1 MKKIGALISSVLMVC
16 LVLSGCGGG
25 SSKSNSQNTETT
37 KTLVSIK
44 VTSANSAT
52 SLAAGTTLQLAAE
65 GTYSDGTV
73 ANLTSQVAWGTSNS
87 ALAKANASG
96 LLTTYQQG
104 SVTVSATMSTVTGTI
119 AISVTAP
126 TLSSIAITGT
136 GSLAAGLSE
145 QLTAQGS
152 YSDGSTQA
160 ITSQVTWQS
169 SDSTIATVSPSGM
182 VMSLKAGTVVIT
194 ASMNSVTAN
203 GSVTVSPA
211 VLSAINVGVTSPS
224 LASGFT
230 EQLTATGV
238 YSDNTTQ
245 SVTSQVVW
253 QSSDATIASVSS
265 GLLTALK
272 TGTVTVTATLGSLS
286 GNGTIVVTAASVSSI
301 TITPAVF
308 TIASGQTKQLSA
320 KGVYSD
326 GTTQDVSSQVTWN
339 APPTGFA
346 TVSSSGL
353 VTGASTGTSTIT
365 ATMGSVTGSA
375 AATIT
380 AAQLTAIHV
389 TPGTGSMATG
399 QTQAFAANGIF
410 SDGSSTDMTDS
421 VVWSSTATNFATIN
435 ATGLATGVGAGAATI
450 TATSG
455 TVSGSAALTVTTAVL
470 TEVDI
475 SPDAQ
480 TIPIGGEV
488 QLALT
493 GTYSDSSTQALTNV
507 TWSSSDPTTAT
518 VDPVLGLVTGVANSN
533 GNPITITAT
542 ANGMTD
548 TTTVF
553 VTAAVMESLTLS
565 PATASIAGGTTQQYS
580 VNANYSDGS
589 TQPLTAGLSWSSSP
603 SAVAGVDVNG
613 VATGITAGQATITAT
628 YGSMTGSTVL
638 TVTPAALTAIVVT
651 PALHQIGVNGTVQF
665 TATGVFTDN
674 STQDLTAQATW
685 SSSAS
690 NFALISSAGMAR
702 GLSLGS
708 TTISAEYGGVS
719 GSTTLTV
726 ATSTLLS
733 ITIAPTNP
741 ILPPHTTL
749 QMVAYGNY
757 SDGSQIL
764 LTNATWSTS
773 SGSNHGWWGWG
784 GYYATI
790 SRSGLLRTRK
800 ATSNPV
806 QIYATLNGITA
817 KTQLIVSTMAVKSLQ
832 LTPANPTIAPG
843 TIQTFK
849 LVGTLSDGVTTVDL
863 THSARWQSS
872 NWRTAVIDWSGVGY
886 GRSSGSVTISA
897 TYGSLTPATSTL
909 TVSNATIQS
918 ITVNPSNPTV
928 VLGALQ
934 QFTAS
939 GLFSDGSTQDITTVS
954 RWSSSTPG
962 VAIVIWDGL
971 AWSAHHGQ
979 TDINATFQGVSGST
993 LLNVN

>member
-1 MKKIGALISSVLMVC
+1 
-16 LVLSGCGGG
+16 
-25 SSKSNSQNTETT
+25 
-37 KTLVSIK
+37 
-44 VTSANSAT
+44 
-52 SLAAGTTLQLAAE
+52 
-65 GTYSDGTV
+65 
-73 ANLTSQVAWGTSNS
+73 
-87 ALAKANASG
+87 
-96 LLTTYQQG
+96 
-104 SVTVSATMSTVTGTI
+104 
-119 AISVTAP
+119 
-126 TLSSIAITGT
+126 
-136 GSLAAGLSE
+136 
-145 QLTAQGS
+145 
-152 YSDGSTQA
+152 
-160 ITSQVTWQS
+160 
-169 SDSTIATVSPSGM
+169 
-182 VMSLKAGTVVIT
+182 
-194 ASMNSVTAN
+194 
-203 GSVTVSPA
+203 
-211 VLSAINVGVTSPS
+211 
-224 LASGFT
+224 
-230 EQLTATGV
+230 
-238 YSDNTTQ
+238 
-245 SVTSQVVW
+245 
-253 QSSDATIASVSS
+253 
-265 GLLTALK
+265 LK

-286 GNGTIVVTAASVSSI
+286 GNGTVVVTAASVSTI

-339 APPTGFA
+339 APVTGFA

-353 VTGASTGTSTIT
+353 VTGTASGNSTIS
-365 ATMGSVTGSA
+365 ATMGSVSGSA

-435 ATGLATGVGAGAATI
+435 ATGTATGVSAGAATI

-470 TEVDI
+470 SEVDI

-480 TIPIGGEV
+480 TIPIGGQV

-493 GTYSDSSTQALTNV
+493 GTYSDSTTQTLTNV

-580 VNANYSDGS
+580 VSANYSDGS

-628 YGSMTGSTVL
+628 YGSTTGSTVL

-651 PALHQIGVNGTVQF
+651 PALHQIGINGTVQF

-690 NFALISSAGMAR
+690 NFALISSAGMAT

-708 TTISAEYGGVS
+708 TTISASYGGMS

-733 ITIAPTNP
+733 ITIAPANP
-741 ILPPHTTL
+741 ILPPNTTL
-749 QMVAYGNY
+749 QMAAYGNY

-790 SRSGLLRTRK
+790 SHSGLLRTRR
-800 ATSNPV
+800 TTNSPV
-806 QIYATLNGITA
+806 QIYATLGGITG
-817 KTQLIVSTMAVKSLQ
+817 KTQLIVSTKAVTSLQ

-843 TIQTFK
+843 TIQPFK
-849 LVGTLSDGVTTVDL
+849 LIGTLSDGVTTVDL

-954 RWSSSTPG
+954 RWTSSTPG
-962 VAIVIWDGL
+962 VAIVIWNGL
-971 AWSAHHGQ
+971 AWSARHGQ
-979 TDINATFQGVSGST
+979 TDINATFHGVSGST